1 MPLVSDGKLTVLDA
15 NNEKIT
21 NHKYTLAGVTVP
33 VYSDQLTT
41 LPFSNITKIF

>member
-1 MPLVSDGKLTVLDA
+1 VLDS
-15 NNEKIT
+15 NNEQIT
-21 NHKYTLAGVTVP
+21 NNKYTLAGVTVP